1 MGVYLCINR
10 EAHTIDPGHHRVKTL
25 DDFSAEIIQTNHT
38 FESSGEILENI
49 RLAWEEHQ
57 NLNIVSANIDENGW
71 VIFLGESKHK
81 IKKKAEQEAC
91 RLAVEKIN
99 EFKN

>member
-1 MGVYLCINR
+1 MDNFSIETIN
-10 EAHTIDPGHHRVKTL
+10 
-25 DDFSAEIIQTNHT
+25 QYHT
-38 FESSGEILENI
+38 FEPVNDVLENI
-49 RLAWEEHQ
+49 KLAWEEHES
-57 NLNIVSANIDENGW
+57 LNIVSANIDEIGW